1 LVLHRKAMT
10 AAAAF
15 ACALFAACGD
25 GTAPQAPP
33 PVVPGVV
40 DVLVTTP
47 NAQDQALLLAFGS
60 DVENFAP
67 AAGIEVFHNASA
79 GSTTLL
85 IIASAPLSAGE
96 VRVGS
101 FPVPDT
107 SRIARMVATVGEV
120 ARADYQLRESL
131 AGYSVRLQKR

>member
-1 LVLHRKAMT
+1 MHRTALM
-10 AAAAF
+10 AAAAL
-15 ACALFAACGD
+15 ACALLAACGD
-25 GTAPQAPP
+25 GTAPEGPP
-33 PVVPGVV
+33 PVVPGIV

-47 NAQDQALLLAFGS
+47 NAQDQALLLSFSSA
-60 DVENFAP
+60 VENFAP
-67 AAGIEVFHNASA
+67 AAGMDLFHNVAE
-79 GSTTLL
+79 GSTALL
-85 IIASAPLSAGE
+85 VVAAAPLAAGE

-107 SRIARMVATVGEV
+107 SRIASIVATVGEV

>member
-1 LVLHRKAMT
+1 MHRSALM
-10 AAAAF
+10 AAAAL
-15 ACALFAACGD
+15 ACGVLAACGD
-25 GTAPQAPP
+25 ASAPQGPP

-47 NAQDQALLLAFGS
+47 NAQDQALLLSFGS
-60 DVENFAP
+60 AVENFAP
-67 AAGIEVFHNASA
+67 AADMDVFHNVSA
-79 GSTTLL
+79 GSTALL
-85 IIASAPLSAGE
+85 VVAAAPLAAGE

-107 SRIARMVATVGEV
+107 SRIAGMTATVGEV

>member
-1 LVLHRKAMT
+1 MHRTALM
-10 AAAAF
+10 AAASL
-15 ACALFAACGD
+15 ACALLAACGD
-25 GTAPQAPP
+25 GTGSQAPP

-47 NAQDQALLLAFGS
+47 NAHDQALLLSFGNAL
-60 DVENFAP
+60 ENFAP
-67 AAGIEVFHNASA
+67 AAGMEVFHNVSA
-79 GSTTLL
+79 GSTALL
-85 IIASAPLSAGE
+85 VVAAAPLEAGE

-107 SRIARMVATVGEV
+107 SRIASMVATVGEV

-131 AGYSVRLQKR
+131 VGYSVRLQKR